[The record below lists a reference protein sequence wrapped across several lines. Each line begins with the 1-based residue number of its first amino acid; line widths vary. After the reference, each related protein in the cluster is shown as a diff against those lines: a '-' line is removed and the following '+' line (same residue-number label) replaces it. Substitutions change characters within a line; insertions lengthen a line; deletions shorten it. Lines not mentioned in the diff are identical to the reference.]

1 MAMGTLVSFIE
12 RAADLLAP
20 IDGLHWQQL
29 LASAW
34 MATDGTGLKVL
45 VPGLPAA
52 HDGYIE
58 LYRNLS
64 CAVFQYAA
72 TKASDALAGKLQP
85 FSGTLTA
92 DAEHRLN
99 VVYASGRVL
108 EAGSGGQKPAG
119 RVLTEL
125 HEPFFCGLVG

>member
-20 IDGLHWQQL
+20 IDRLRWQQL

-52 HDGYIE
+52 PDGYIE

-72 TKASDALAGKLQP
+72 KL
-85 FSGTLTA
+85 
-92 DAEHRLN
+92 RLN
-99 VVYASGRVL
+99 AL
-108 EAGSGGQKPAG
+108 FAGSTEGAHPACRPTSSG
-119 RVLTEL
+119 PSSASARTATSSTC
-125 HEPFFCGLVG
+125 PSRR